1 MTLLRVA
8 MSSVAV
14 LVTASAAMAQDV
26 AYELTNVSG
35 FTVMEVFTSPAN
47 AGDWGDDILGANV
60 LESGTTST
68 VYIMD
73 NSDQCEYDILFVFN
87 DGDEMSD
94 QIDICDLASYTIE

>member
-1 MTLLRVA
+1 MTLLRNA
-8 MSSVAV
+8 FFAIAV
-14 LVTASAAMAQDV
+14 LVTASAATAQDV

-35 FTVMEVFTSPAN
+35 YTVVQVFTSPAN
-47 AGDWGDDILGANV
+47 SGDWGDDILGANV
-60 LESGTTST
+60 LETGYTST

-73 NSDQCEYDILFVFN
+73 NSDQCEYDILFVFD